1 MFFCVSVR
9 VKRGMEGMDGFDV
22 TKGMTGLLREVRL
35 LFLGF
40 SFEKLGLIWV
50 EKGTD
55 NQFTC
60 HGFFGLRLRADCF
73 FFSLCKNPRNAIYGL
88 ANPKP

>member
-1 MFFCVSVR
+1 MFFCVSIR

-55 NQFTC
+55 NQF
-60 HGFFGLRLRADCF
+60 RAMDF
-73 FFSLCKNPRNAIYGL
+73 LVL
-88 ANPKP
+88 D